1 MIYRTTDAV
10 MTSWTI
16 FGFLYLIMTIAG
28 FLLLRVF
35 SVTDHRGHQNMVRTS
50 LRHSA
55 NGSCSISILTSSV
68 IYFWTDARQHGIDL
82 SKRTRNTVFYLVNK
96 SLVSLS
102 INQFHFN
109 SQLNI
114 DLSSYGTSLS
124 VPRAVFSD
132 KKSSRVCAIV
142 YRTLQK
148 VLRLRNEESGN
159 DTSSS
164 NIISATI
171 LPRPKNPLRK
181 EIKLVFN
188 HINQV
193 LVINC
198 CSSRLQLNF

>member
-1 MIYRTTDAV
+1 M
-10 MTSWTI
+10 
-16 FGFLYLIMTIAG
+16 
-28 FLLLRVF
+28 
-35 SVTDHRGHQNMVRTS
+35 
-50 LRHSA
+50 
-55 NGSCSISILTSSV
+55 
-68 IYFWTDARQHGIDL
+68 

-114 DLSSYGTSLS
+114 DLSSYGTSMS

-132 KKSSRVCAIV
+132 KKASRVCAIV